1 MSEILWSVRPADAAE
16 VAAIRDRTG
25 LPLAV
30 ARVLWLRG
38 YRTPAVAQAFL
49 AAREGLD
56 WLASPLETPGMQRAV
71 ARIRQ
76 AIDRQE
82 PFVIYGDYDCDGVT
96 STAVL
101 YRYLARG
108 LGANCQ
114 AYLPD
119 RFKDGYGV
127 TAAAIERI
135 AAEGIR
141 LVLTC
146 DNGISATAAAEAAKR
161 LGVEIV
167 VTDHHQPPDVL
178 PEVTAIVHPALEFP
192 HLRDVAGVG
201 VALLFVVAL
210 EGGFTPRLAHFLDL
224 ACIGTVG
231 DVVPLDGPNRSLVWA
246 GLERFRQGKHRFP
259 GLAALAEVARTDMSA
274 VRAEDLAFQL
284 VPRLNA
290 AGRLETPD
298 VGFQLLTTNNRDE
311 ARTHAERL
319 DAINRERRELSAD
332 LQATI
337 FAELDATW
345 DLEAEPFIVLAD
357 SRYHHGITGIIAGRI
372 KDRYRVPVM
381 LFSGH
386 GEGPWKGSGRSPEG
400 VHLYEALHAAREHL
414 LGFGGHALAA
424 GCAARA
430 DVLPVV
436 RRALNAHVQAL
447 GWQRPPEA
455 VTLDAELTFT
465 EADTA
470 LLEALDRLEPF
481 GQRNPAPVFGLLKAR
496 VVRQR
501 VVKTHLFLEV
511 DDGEVVREVIAWGRA
526 DRAEDL
532 RGWIRLTYRPRLNT
546 WQGQTR
552 LQLVADRLEATAPP
566 GPIGVASAQGGA
578 VGA

>member
-1 MSEILWSVRPADAAE
+1 MSEIVWGVRPADAGE
-16 VAAIRDRTG
+16 VAAIRDATG
-25 LPLAV
+25 VPLAV

-49 AAREGLD
+49 AAREGLG
-56 WLASPLETPGMQRAV
+56 WLTPLETPGMKRAV

-76 AIDRQE
+76 AVDRQE

-96 STAVL
+96 STALL

-108 LGANCQ
+108 LGARCT

-135 AAEGIR
+135 AAQGIK

-146 DNGISATAAAEAAKR
+146 DNGISATSAAEAARR

-167 VTDHHQPPDVL
+167 VTDHHQPPEVL
-178 PEVTAIVHPALEFP
+178 PDVAAIVHPALEFP

-224 ACIGTVG
+224 ACIGTIG

-246 GLERFRQGKHRFP
+246 GLERFRQSRHRFP
-259 GLAALAEVARTDMSA
+259 GLGALATVAKTPMAS
-274 VRAEDLAFQL
+274 VRAEDVAFQL

-298 VGFQLLTTNNRDE
+298 VGFQLLTTNDREE
-311 ARTHAERL
+311 AAAHAERL
-319 DAINRERRELSAD
+319 DVINRERRELSAE
-332 LQATI
+332 LQAAI
-337 FAELDATW
+337 FAELDASW

-386 GEGPWKGSGRSPEG
+386 GDGPWKGSGRSPEG
-400 VHLYEALHAAREHL
+400 LHLYEALHGAREHL
-414 LGFGGHALAA
+414 MGFGGHAQAA
-424 GCAARA
+424 GCATLAASLPAVRQSLNDHVRA
-430 DVLPVV
+430 V
-436 RRALNAHVQAL
+436 
-447 GWQRPPEA
+447 GWQRPPDA
-455 VTLDAELTFT
+455 VTLDAELTFL
-465 EADTA
+465 EADAT
-470 LLEALDRLEPF
+470 LLDALDLLEPF

-496 VVRQR
+496 VISQR
-501 VVKTHLFLEV
+501 VVKNHLFLQV
-511 DDGEVVREVIAWGRA
+511 DDGESVREVIAWGKAERA
-526 DRAEDL
+526 ADL

-546 WQGQTR
+546 WQGETR
-552 LQLVADRLEATAPP
+552 VQLVADRLEPTASPAPAVVRLQAEEEP
-566 GPIGVASAQGGA
+566 GG
-578 VGA
+578 